1 MKPNQEILFL
11 NIAGE
16 PVAVLYDGQRVT
28 SPFFP
33 DVEMEFTA
41 QCGMKIT
48 QAMLCDICSRITKQT
63 K

>member
-16 PVAVLYDGQRVT
+16 RVAVLYDGKRVT
-28 SPFFP
+28 SPHFP
-33 DVEMEFTA
+33 DIEMVFTA
-41 QCGMKIT
+41 QCGMAIT
-48 QAMLCDICSRITKQT
+48 QAMLCEICSRKTKQT